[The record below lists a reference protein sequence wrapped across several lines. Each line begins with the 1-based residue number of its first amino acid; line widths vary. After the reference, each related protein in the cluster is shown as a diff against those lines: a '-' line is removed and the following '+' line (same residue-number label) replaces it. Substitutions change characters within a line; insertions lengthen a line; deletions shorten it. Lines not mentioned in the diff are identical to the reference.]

1 MHSLMTQDMDRLQGL
16 TDDSTRDCD
25 DMPDFGTQSLA
36 RVHCTCCGDDHLVK
50 DVEFM
55 NVEED
60 LYGRDVLE
68 FRCPDLG
75 TSTKALVHL
84 E

>member
-1 MHSLMTQDMDRLQGL
+1 MHYSMTQGVDSLQEL
-16 TDDSTRDCD
+16 TDELTRDCD
-25 DMPDFGTQSLA
+25 NMPNFGTQSLP
-36 RVHCTCCGDDHLVK
+36 RVHCTCCGDDHLVR

-55 NVEED
+55 GIEED

-75 TSTKALVHL
+75 AATKALVHL
-84 E
+84 A